1 MRILFWNTHRNTDIN
16 KYIVSLI
23 RDYDIDVLAM
33 AEYCADNEEL
43 KMLLEQNHQRFVPC
57 YTEGCS
63 RIDVCQL
70 VGGEK
75 NELAHYNRNVDSIP
89 EYNNE

>member
-43 KMLLEQNHQRFVPC
+43 KMLLEQNHQSLFHVTQKGAAGLMCGAGMP
-57 YTEGCS
+57 G
-63 RIDVCQL
+63 
-70 VGGEK
+70 
-75 NELAHYNRNVDSIP
+75 
-89 EYNNE
+89 